1 LSAAQRPSAVV
12 GRHAGNPQLAAHRL
26 ADHLLLE
33 KRMTTELFWPW
44 LGYNLG
50 YYGGIFFIVLA
61 PYFLFIHPWFERR
74 RSFVA
79 RWAAAP
85 IYLLGWFAVWFWVI
99 PALQFDREQ
108 EIKSEFSRS
117 EFSPNQRDDFARNFK
132 LGCVETQQQSE
143 FNRQMGV
150 TDRQIA
156 VYCDCS
162 ATHAARVVEIDEL
175 KYFALNRRMPETFTR
190 KIAAASQTCNQAAL
204 GR

>member
-1 LSAAQRPSAVV
+1 VV
-12 GRHAGNPQLAAHRL
+12 GRHAGNSQLAAHRL

-44 LGYNLG
+44 LAYKLA
-50 YYGGIFFIVLA
+50 YYGGSFGTGLA
-61 PYFLFIHPWFERR
+61 AYFLFIHPWFERR

-85 IYLLGWFAVWFWVI
+85 IFLLGWSAAWFWVI
-99 PALQFDREQ
+99 LPALPGHQFDREQ

-117 EFSPNQRDDFARNFK
+117 EFSPTQRDDFVRNFK
-132 LGCVETQQQSE
+132 SGCVETQQQSE
-143 FNRQMGV
+143 FNRQMRI
-150 TDRQIA
+150 TDA

-162 ATHAARVVEIDEL
+162 ATYVARVVEIDEL

-190 KIAAASQTCNQAAL
+190 KIAAAFQTCNQAAL